1 MCLLG
6 VMGMPK
12 LIEELDKDL
21 RTMALESGASAFKF
35 IEPRDIVTAN
45 WVRQKCKFGCKNYGT
60 RYTCPPYS
68 PSPEE
73 TRKVLDE
80 YTKAYIIKYEGFL
93 GFDEYPPKRLN
104 DAMTD
109 LSLHVCKAAYNM
121 ERHAFLSGYY
131 KAFSYGAHRCR
142 KCDVCAVVEGD
153 KGCRFPFEARPSIE
167 SSGIDVFK
175 TSENAGLGTS
185 VVLDKVITGPKQLPT
200 FTLLLIE

>member
-1 MCLLG
+1 
-6 VMGMPK
+6 MPK
-12 LIEELDKDL
+12 PIEELDKEL
-21 RTMALESGASAFKF
+21 RAMALESGASAIKF
-35 IEPRDIVTAN
+35 IEPRDVITAN

-68 PSPEE
+68 PTPEE

-109 LSLHVCKAAYNM
+109 LSLHVCKAVFDM

-142 KCDVCAVVEGD
+142 KCDVCAVMESN
-153 KGCRFPFEARPSIE
+153 KGCRFPYEARPSME
-167 SSGIDVFK
+167 SAGMDVFLTAK
-175 TSENAGLGTS
+175 NAGMTTE
-185 VVLDKVITGPKQLPT
+185 VVRNREIMKPEQLPT